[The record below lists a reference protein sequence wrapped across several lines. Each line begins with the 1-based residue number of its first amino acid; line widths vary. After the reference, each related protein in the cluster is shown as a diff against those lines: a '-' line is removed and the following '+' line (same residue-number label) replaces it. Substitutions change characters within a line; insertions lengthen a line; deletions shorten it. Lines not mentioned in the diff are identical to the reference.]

1 MANGVSG
8 VKPPA
13 LFKKGETALEQPG
26 RTMLDKIWDQH
37 VIFRVSDDT
46 DLLHVDRHLLHDL
59 GGSRGLLD
67 LKSRD
72 LKVHSPE
79 LTFATPDHAI
89 SSAPGRAGTSKIGL
103 ELLASLR
110 TETSASG
117 IQLFDVDEPGQG
129 IVHVIGPEL
138 GLSLP
143 GSLIVCG
150 DSHTCTHGG
159 LGALAFGIGSSE
171 LTHVLATQTLIQ
183 RRPKT
188 MRVKFEG
195 KLPLGVTA
203 KDMIL
208 ALIGH
213 AGVAAGTGYAVE
225 YAGSAIR
232 DLPVEGRFTICN
244 LSIEFGAKM
253 GMVAPDDKT
262 YQYVKGRRYAPEGA
276 MWERALKAW
285 KQLPSDANA
294 VFDKEITIDVTK
306 IKPQVTWGISPEHVI
321 GVDGN
326 IPERRHPRG
335 PRGDGARRH
344 LVRLGTGFHGHGP
357 LQQRQDLPLLHRPQ
371 QEHGGAASGEPRTR
385 CSGASRSALGGL
397 PQGAEH
403 GHTASDAGGGV
414 GPSKSSISRRGGGT
428 HTPADSPRSARIPRE
443 RAQSGSDAMAPRRGD
458 RASNSPRAISTTIAA
473 DPDLPLGAH
482 LEIQRRRALG
492 RNSPCATDLEAAAGW
507 AHREA
512 PSAEIRRRRA
522 GRRVLEDAMLLAL
535 G

>member
-1 MANGVSG
+1 
-8 VKPPA
+8 
-13 LFKKGETALEQPG
+13 
-26 RTMLDKIWDQH
+26 MLAKIWDQH

-67 LKSRD
+67 LKSRN
-72 LKVHSPE
+72 LAVHNPE

-89 SSAPGRAGTSKIGL
+89 STAHGRAGTSKIGL
-103 ELLASLR
+103 ELLAALR
-110 TETSASG
+110 VETSASG

-171 LTHVLATQTLIQ
+171 LTHVLATQALIQ

-188 MRVKFEG
+188 MRVRFEG

-213 AGVAAGTGYAVE
+213 VGAAGGTGHAVE

-253 GMVAPDDKT
+253 GMVAPDEKT
-262 YQYVKGRRYAPEGA
+262 WEYIKGRRYAPEGG
-276 MWERALKAW
+276 MWEQALTAW
-285 KQLPSDANA
+285 RQLPSDADA
-294 VFDKEITIDVTK
+294 VFDKEVTIDVTK

-321 GVDGN
+321 GVDGT
-326 IPERRHPRG
+326 IPDPKAIDDPERRAALETALDYMGLKAGAPIAGTPVDWVFIGSCTNSRLSDLRAAAEVARGRKVAPGVRAWVVPGSEIVKRDAVAEGLDRLFTEAGFEWREPGCSMCLAANGEVVAPGQRSVSTSNRNFIGRQG
-335 PRGDGARRH
+335 PRARTH
-344 LVRLGTGFHGHGP
+344 LASPAMAV
-357 LQQRQDLPLLHRPQ
+357 
-371 QEHGGAASGEPRTR
+371 AAAI
-385 CSGASRSALGGL
+385 SGA
-397 PQGAEH
+397 
-403 GHTASDAGGGV
+403 
-414 GPSKSSISRRGGGT
+414 I
-428 HTPADSPRSARIPRE
+428 ADVRTME
-443 RAQSGSDAMAPRRGD
+443 R
-458 RASNSPRAISTTIAA
+458 
-473 DPDLPLGAH
+473 
-482 LEIQRRRALG
+482 
-492 RNSPCATDLEAAAGW
+492 
-507 AHREA
+507 
-512 PSAEIRRRRA
+512 
-522 GRRVLEDAMLLAL
+522 
-535 G
+535 